1 MDVHALTVK
10 AVRDGPVCTV
20 ILRGDLDLAETDGFL
35 ELAEETTEIAPG
47 AMAGFLS
54 YQSLIN

>member
-1 MDVHALTVK
+1 VITSLT
-10 AVRDGPVCTV
+10 
-20 ILRGDLDLAETDGFL
+20 ETDGFL
-35 ELAEETTEIAPG
+35 ELPEEMTEIAPG